1 MIKLRD
7 YQETMLAQVADIIDF
22 VCPTKSYCFVLPT
35 GAGKSVIIGA
45 SVAEILKRDN
55 TKRILICSWS
65 RMIVKQNQMKV
76 AAFCTDYES
85 NVDFA
90 TVQKLQ
96 RNQVDSVYDVIIV
109 DECHKMYRETAG
121 YKAVTGRM
129 RNSNLELRNPKSDT
143 IVLGFTATPYRNK
156 HENVIND
163 TMFIG
168 VEYLVTYDHLIRRG
182 YLVPPVYVKSHLFT
196 LDRDKLHDNG
206 LDFSTESMGMQCAK
220 AIGAITKLIEETHKD
235 HSQDVEDAC
244 TLVFLPSVEIVRD
257 VERKLLRGGIE
268 CSIILGGTD
277 EESREDIIRDAGII
291 LNCSTMTTGIDI
303 TRVTSIVVCRATKSW
318 VLWKQIVGR
327 GLRLHD
333 GKASCRIVD
342 CGSNVETFGMDL
354 DKTLGVTDATQS
366 GLPVLSECKQ
376 CHRYIPTTVK
386 SCEYC
391 GLVIRTDEEIHAAK
405 LYNIYYSGGMRPVK
419 SADVKR
425 VTMGPDK
432 VRDVLTIKMYVGKQN
447 QFVFSNHPYSQQM
460 LKETKELLSC
470 YDKKNSTLFI
480 LVDKVNGF
488 DKIVDAKLVDLVPKL

>member
-7 YQETMLAQVADIIDF
+7 YQSTMLAQVADIIDF
-22 VCPTKSYCFVLPT
+22 PCPTKSYCFVLPT

-45 SVAEILKRDN
+45 SVAEILKRDK

-76 AAFCTDYES
+76 AAFCRDYES

-96 RNQVDSVYDVIIV
+96 RHAPDKHYDVIIV

-129 RNSNLELRNPKSDT
+129 LNSNFELRNPKSDT

-405 LYNIYYSGGMRPVK
+405 LYNIYYSGGMRPVQ
-419 SADVKR
+419 SFEIKR
-425 VTMGPDK
+425 VTIGPEK
-432 VRDVLTIKMYVGKQN
+432 IRNVMTIKMYVGKQQ
-447 QFVFSNHPYSQQM
+447 QFVFSDHPYSKQM
-460 LKETKELLSC
+460 MDETKELLSC
-470 YDKKNSTLFI
+470 YDRKKSTLFI

-488 DKIVDAKLVDLVPKL
+488 DKIVDAKLVDLIPKL